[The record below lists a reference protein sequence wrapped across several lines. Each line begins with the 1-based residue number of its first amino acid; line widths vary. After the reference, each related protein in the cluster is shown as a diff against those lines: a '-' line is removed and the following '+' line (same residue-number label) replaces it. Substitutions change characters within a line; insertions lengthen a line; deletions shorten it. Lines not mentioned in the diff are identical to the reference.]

1 MEEKK
6 IKDKN
11 LFFANQIN
19 IILTFNN
26 IKNLRKSKV
35 NLKYTERKKKRNIP
49 TPKCFEILAKLC

>member
-6 IKDKN
+6 VKDKN

-19 IILTFNN
+19 IILILNN
-26 IKNLRKSKV
+26 IKNSRKSKV
-35 NLKYTERKKKRNIP
+35 NLKYTEKKKRNIP